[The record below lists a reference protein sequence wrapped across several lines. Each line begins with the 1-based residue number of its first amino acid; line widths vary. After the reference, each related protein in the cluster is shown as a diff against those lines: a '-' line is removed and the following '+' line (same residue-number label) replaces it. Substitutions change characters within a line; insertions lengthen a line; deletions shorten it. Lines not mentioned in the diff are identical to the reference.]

1 MYSSYDNILISDNMI
16 TYSTAEAGSNAVYS
30 IPCYP
35 SANSGPTITGGL
47 TSCTVGTVKK
57 TYCIEGSSELSFY
70 RGIDFENSG
79 VNCAPTALT
88 NLVFYYDSLPEING
102 LIYNNPLWTYSRI
115 CSLAGFDGTRGL
127 YNDEM
132 IDALEEYVNERNFN
146 ISIDDYWKDWW
157 SDFTRDINND
167 QPVLVSIQG
176 NNSSQE
182 WVAHAVVAL
191 GYVETDGD
199 KYLRVADGLTTS
211 QRYLNYDYY
220 GVHEGFRVRIS

>member
-47 TSCTVGTVKK
+47 TSGTVGTVKK

-88 NLVFYYDSLPEING
+88 NLGQHRIIAPKNG
-102 LIYNNPLWTYSRI
+102 TQFQTFGK
-115 CSLAGFDGTRGL
+115 CQC
-127 YNDEM
+127 
-132 IDALEEYVNERNFN
+132 
-146 ISIDDYWKDWW
+146 IS
-157 SDFTRDINND
+157 
-167 QPVLVSIQG
+167 
-176 NNSSQE
+176 
-182 WVAHAVVAL
+182 
-191 GYVETDGD
+191 
-199 KYLRVADGLTTS
+199 
-211 QRYLNYDYY
+211 
-220 GVHEGFRVRIS
+220 

>member
-1 MYSSYDNILISDNMI
+1 
-16 TYSTAEAGSNAVYS
+16 
-30 IPCYP
+30 
-35 SANSGPTITGGL
+35 
-47 TSCTVGTVKK
+47 
-57 TYCIEGSSELSFY
+57 
-70 RGIDFENSG
+70 
-79 VNCAPTALT
+79 
-88 NLVFYYDSLPEING
+88 
-102 LIYNNPLWTYSRI
+102 
-115 CSLAGFDGTRGL
+115 
-127 YNDEM
+127 M

-146 ISIDDYWKDWW
+146 ISIDDYWKDQW